1 MIKPKKDQNSQGPL
15 VEEGVQIADEDKTR
29 AKRITKP
36 PRKLNDY
43 DYVYVTQVVGSDES
57 PEI

>member
-1 MIKPKKDQNSQGPL
+1 MIKPKKDQNSQGPI
-15 VEEGVQIADEDKTR
+15 VEEGVQIADKDRTR

-43 DYVYVTQVVGSDES
+43 VYVTHVVGSDES